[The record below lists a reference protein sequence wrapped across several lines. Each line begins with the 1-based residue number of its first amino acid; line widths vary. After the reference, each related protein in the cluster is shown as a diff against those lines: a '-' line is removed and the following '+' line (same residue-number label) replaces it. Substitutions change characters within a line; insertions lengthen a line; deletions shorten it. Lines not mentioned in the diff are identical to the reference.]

1 MLARYWPAR
10 AAKFWN
16 LKNYKKRTENG
27 YDVFF
32 FRTSN
37 HNNKGEITIL
47 WVSCTII
54 FWRLWSRNSFHF
66 LCKIL
71 RSSKFIAK
79 SKRPEKQPTRF
90 RCIGSAKNE
99 SKTKQPRLAELS
111 SLTAKSSQSDHDEFS
126 LYLLTTQKP
135 TKSKA
140 LCAVAKQP
148 CSRHKR
154 HCIFSI
160 RGHFLISSYH
170 WPI

>member
-16 LKNYKKRTENG
+16 FTNYKKRTEKG

-32 FRTSN
+32 FFAQV
-37 HNNKGEITIL
+37 ITTTRGKKL
-47 WVSCTII
+47 FCGRVV
-54 FWRLWSRNSFHF
+54 LWSRNSFHF
-66 LCKIL
+66 LYKIL

-90 RCIGSAKNE
+90 HCIGSAKNK

-111 SLTAKSSQSDHDEFS
+111 SLTVKSSQSDHDEFS
-126 LYLLTTQKP
+126 LYLLTTHKP

-140 LCAVAKQP
+140 LCAVAKKP

-160 RGHFLISSYH
+160 REAIFWS
-170 WPI
+170 PVTTDRFKD